1 MKSLENK
8 TALIFDLFFCIVL
21 MPLLLF
27 LGPARHWLENWPLFF
42 YLVCL
47 YLFGCYFITRYLK
60 LPKLILSRQYYKI
73 AGIAAVLVGCTY
85 LLSWYPLPEMDFLT
99 PVMSRYQT
107 TIRNYN
113 VAISLWLM
121 FSVVIC
127 YALTTA
133 FVTELYEQL
142 LAKRQIENQRDK
154 AELAVFKAQI
164 SPHFLFNTLNSLY
177 SLVIA
182 NSPKTED
189 AFIKFTELLKYTY
202 TTISN
207 ESVPLRE
214 EIVYIRNYIDLQA
227 IRLNSCTR
235 VVWECDV
242 DNDNTMIPPMIL
254 LTFVENAFK
263 YGASTS
269 RECTINIS
277 IALHDGILRFET
289 RNSIMKHAPEFHS
302 DMPVGLA
309 NCRARLNGIFP
320 GRYSLD
326 TVEHDGTFTVSL
338 RINLEPR

>member
-1 MKSLENK
+1 
-8 TALIFDLFFCIVL
+8 
-21 MPLLLF
+21 
-27 LGPARHWLENWPLFF
+27 
-42 YLVCL
+42 
-47 YLFGCYFITRYLK
+47 
-60 LPKLILSRQYYKI
+60 
-73 AGIAAVLVGCTY
+73 
-85 LLSWYPLPEMDFLT
+85 MDFLT

-107 TIRNYN
+107 SIRNYN
-113 VAISLWLM
+113 VAITLWLM

-254 LTFVENAFK
+254 L
-263 YGASTS
+263 SL
-269 RECTINIS
+269 IHIS
-277 IALHDGILRFET
+277 EPT
-289 RNSIMKHAPEFHS
+289 RH
-302 DMPVGLA
+302 
-309 NCRARLNGIFP
+309 
-320 GRYSLD
+320 
-326 TVEHDGTFTVSL
+326 
-338 RINLEPR
+338 

>member
-21 MPLLLF
+21 MPLLLI

-42 YLVCL
+42 CLVCL

-73 AGIAAVLVGCTY
+73 GVIAAVLIGCTY

-154 AELAVFKAQI
+154 AELAVFKARRSARI
-164 SPHFLFNTLNSLY
+164 SCSTHS
-177 SLVIA
+177 
-182 NSPKTED
+182 
-189 AFIKFTELLKYTY
+189 
-202 TTISN
+202 
-207 ESVPLRE
+207 
-214 EIVYIRNYIDLQA
+214 IR
-227 IRLNSCTR
+227 
-235 VVWECDV
+235 
-242 DNDNTMIPPMIL
+242 
-254 LTFVENAFK
+254 
-263 YGASTS
+263 ST
-269 RECTINIS
+269 
-277 IALHDGILRFET
+277 AW
-289 RNSIMKHAPEFHS
+289 
-302 DMPVGLA
+302 
-309 NCRARLNGIFP
+309 
-320 GRYSLD
+320 
-326 TVEHDGTFTVSL
+326 
-338 RINLEPR
+338 

>member
-8 TALIFDLFFCIVL
+8 TAFIFDLFFCIVL

-42 YLVCL
+42 CIVCV

-73 AGIAAVLVGCTY
+73 AGIAAALAGCTY

-113 VAISLWLM
+113 VAITLWLM

-182 NSPKTED
+182 NSQIGR
-189 AFIKFTELLKYTY
+189 A
-202 TTISN
+202 SC
-207 ESVPLRE
+207 RE
-214 EIVYIRNYIDLQA
+214 
-227 IRLNSCTR
+227 R
-235 VVWECDV
+235 V
-242 DNDNTMIPPMIL
+242 
-254 LTFVENAFK
+254 
-263 YGASTS
+263 
-269 RECTINIS
+269 
-277 IALHDGILRFET
+277 
-289 RNSIMKHAPEFHS
+289 
-302 DMPVGLA
+302 
-309 NCRARLNGIFP
+309 
-320 GRYSLD
+320 
-326 TVEHDGTFTVSL
+326 
-338 RINLEPR
+338 